1 MQHYLIRH
9 AHAVDLEPDEARPL
23 SAKGRSQVSKLGA
36 LLRGKGA
43 LVPDEIWHS
52 SLLRARE
59 TAQLL
64 AEAVTYSGPIRE
76 VAGLEPE
83 ADPLVIAR
91 ALAGSKRSIAVVGHE
106 PHLGV
111 LASLLIVAQPGRPVV
126 QMKKCAALAIDGG
139 GAYWQVSWHLV
150 PELFV

>member
-9 AHAVDLEPDEARPL
+9 ADAVDLTPDEARPL
-23 SAKGRSQVSKLGA
+23 SGKGRSQVAALGVWLRGNGA
-36 LLRGKGA
+36 LA
-43 LVPDEIWHS
+43 PDEIWHS
-52 SLLRARE
+52 TLLRAQE
-59 TAQLL
+59 TAKLL
-64 AEAVTYSGPIRE
+64 AAAVTFSGPVRE
-76 VAGLEPE
+76 MAGLEPE
-83 ADPLVIAR
+83 ADPAVMAR

-111 LASLLIVAQPGRPVV
+111 LASILLVAQPARPVV
-126 QMKKCAALAIDGG
+126 QMRKCAALAIEGG

>member
-9 AHAVDLEPDEARPL
+9 AHAIDFEPDAARPL
-23 SAKGRSQVSKLGA
+23 SGKGRSQAVKLGA
-36 LLRGKGA
+36 FLRLNRA
-43 LVPDEIWHS
+43 FAPDEIWHS
-52 SLLRARE
+52 SLLRSRE
-59 TAQLL
+59 TATLL
-64 AEAVTYSGPIRE
+64 AAAVAFAGSVKE
-76 VAGLEPE
+76 VVGLEPE
-83 ADPLVIAR
+83 ADPSLMAR
-91 ALAGSKRSIAVVGHE
+91 TLAGSKRSIAVVGHE

-111 LASLLIVAQPGRPVV
+111 LASLFLIAQPARPVV

>member
-9 AHAVDLEPDEARPL
+9 AHAIDLAPDEARPL
-23 SAKGRSQVSKLGA
+23 SGKGRTQAAKLGA
-36 LLRGKGA
+36 FLRQGRGFA
-43 LVPDEIWHS
+43 PDEIWHS

-64 AEAVTYSGPIRE
+64 AEAGAFT
-76 VAGLEPE
+76 GLIKQVEGLAPE
-83 ADPLVIAR
+83 NDPTIIAR
-91 ALAGSKRSIAVVGHE
+91 ALAGSQRSIAVVGHE
-106 PHLGV
+106 PHLGL
-111 LASLLIVAQPGRPVV
+111 LASLLLLAQPARPVV

-139 GAYWQVSWHLV
+139 GAYWQVSWHLT